1 MRFKEDREDAT
12 DDHGEHRLEVESLVQ
27 LLQSADV
34 SEAARAAEAI
44 YKMTSFASAVCID
57 DRSAMT
63 SYDLS
68 VFGGE
73 PAEAP
78 PPEGGDAPPPDGG
91 DDGLGDVHV
100 DGKRYGMGDGFML
113 SCDEG
118 EGAAKGKAWR
128 RVAVRPPPWSQP
140 RGKTIVSFAN
150 SHTNATRIGWHL
162 WEIDLRF
169 SPGLPPG
176 WLNPQR

>member
-1 MRFKEDREDAT
+1 MRFKEDREEAM
-12 DDHGEHRLEVESLVQ
+12 DDHGEHKLEVESLVHQ
-27 LLQSADV
+27 LQSGDV
-34 SEAARAAEAI
+34 SEAAKAAEAI

-78 PPEGGDAPPPDGG
+78 PAEGG

-113 SCDEG
+113 SCDET

-128 RVAVRPPPWSQP
+128 RVAVRPEPSALKRTPCAP
-140 RGKTIVSFAN
+140 I
-150 SHTNATRIGWHL
+150 
-162 WEIDLRF
+162 
-169 SPGLPPG
+169 P
-176 WLNPQR
+176 NP